1 MNWLHY
7 LAEANLYLTVFYLA
21 YRLLLAKET
30 YNQLNRIY
38 LLFSCVA
45 AFALPVLQMGV
56 LKPVETA
63 TIAPSYSTELVYPME
78 TTTTHVINA
87 SPTIVEH
94 HLTWHDYLIYI
105 YAAGC
110 TLLLLALLVK
120 LFVLARMIR
129 DAKREQQDKYKLI
142 YLPQSDVAFSFFNY
156 LFIGTDAMGAKTI
169 IRHELVHI
177 RQRHSLDILFVELLK
192 IINWFNPFIYLLQNS
207 LKTIHEYIADEQTA
221 AHESDT
227 VAYATFL
234 VNNAYGAGGSSITHS
249 FFNYNLLKKRIIML
263 NQKRSGSSARLKYLI
278 TAPIC
283 AGLLCVSTLAF
294 SKDYGWV
301 DLDPAK
307 AESVVANT
315 LYAPA
320 VSPAHANE
328 KLPPPPPMLTANG
341 YSALSYHLYKNINYH
356 PSKADKGGVVLIN
369 FSVTRDHK
377 VIDTKISKSAGKTL
391 DALALNAFNTY
402 KLPVNDKAGKNY
414 IARFYFY
421 TTDYSIFN
429 DKFKDKLFRANYKLD
444 VLLTNQ
450 PHIYRKTGKGYEYQ
464 LYDGYS
470 EDVKNGKPAYFVN
483 KVVIFEKNGAAK
495 TFTPKSDLRILRG
508 KYGFDWPKEMHQ
520 IKFPPP
526 IITPTKSIE
535 HQDKHD
541 GKVIAAQLA
550 NVPIVQKA
558 DGTNPLPTIFIDGKL
573 YQFSAQQIALI
584 NTGAN
589 IIVRA
594 DKTTTYPA
602 NDPYALSKWGDLAK
616 NRIMLLN
623 GHVSVEI
630 GGKIAE
636 PLETPAYIKPDSSTF
651 QAFLKDLG
659 DHIKYPAITRES
671 NTTGRVIAIFS
682 VDDNGNLQYLKIV
695 RSVSNSLSEEV
706 FRVIKQSPIIKKMPG
721 KWAIPVFF
729 TLGYEDGSSSAIS
742 ISLPASETEPKTFE
756 YNPNNIPSPNGLKM
770 LNEVVIR
777 GYIKLKKN

>member
-7 LAEANLYLTVFYLA
+7 LAEANLYLAVFYLA

-30 YNQLNRIY
+30 YNQFNRIY

-45 AFALPVLQMGV
+45 AFALPVLQMGA

-63 TIAPSYSTELVYPME
+63 TIAPSYSTELVYPIE
-78 TTTTHVINA
+78 TSMTPIINA

-94 HLTWHDYLIYI
+94 HLTWQDYLIYA

-227 VAYATFL
+227 IAYATFL

-278 TAPIC
+278 AAPIC

-307 AESVVANT
+307 AESVVTNT

-369 FSVTRDHK
+369 FSVTSDHK

-470 EDVKNGKPAYFVN
+470 EDGKNGKPAYFVN
-483 KVVIFEKNGAAK
+483 KVVIFEKNGEAK
-495 TFTPKSDLRILRG
+495 TFKPGMVDAKMLKN
-508 KYGFDWPKEMHQ
+508 KYGYSWPKEMVF
-520 IKFPPP
+520 KFPPP
-526 IITPTKSIE
+526 IIKRDTKVTFPVPAS
-535 HQDKHD
+535 
-541 GKVIAAQLA
+541 AAQGNIPQKL
-550 NVPIVQKA
+550 IVVNGKIYYPKPGEIVAA
-558 DGTNPLPTIFIDGKL
+558 DSMLD
-573 YQFSAQQIALI
+573 
-584 NTGAN
+584 
-589 IIVRA
+589 V
-594 DKTTTYPA
+594 PA
-602 NDPYALSKWGDLAK
+602 NTDWAIKKWGNKAK
-616 NRIMLLN
+616 N
-623 GHVSVEI
+623 GV
-630 GGKIAE
+630 KIFKNTIAQ
-636 PLETPAYIKPDSSTF
+636 PDSTNLQLYEQF
-651 QAFLKDLG
+651 GKELE
-659 DHIKYPAITRES
+659 DHIKYPAIART
-671 NTTGRVIAIFS
+671 NYITGRVIAQFEISNDGELRF
-682 VDDNGNLQYLKIV
+682 LRIV
-695 RSVSNSLSEEV
+695 RSPSNSISQEV
-706 FRVIKQSPIIKKMPG
+706 FNAIKSTGSLKKMPG
-721 KWAIPVFF
+721 TWTILVNF
-729 TLGYEDGSSSAIS
+729 TLDIINEGGTGVPKPTI
-742 ISLPASETEPKTFE
+742 PASEFEKKTFE
-756 YNPNNIPSPNGLKM
+756 YTNNSVTPSGAKYTKV
-770 LNEVVIR
+770 LNEIVIR
-777 GYIKLKKN
+777 GYVKLKKN